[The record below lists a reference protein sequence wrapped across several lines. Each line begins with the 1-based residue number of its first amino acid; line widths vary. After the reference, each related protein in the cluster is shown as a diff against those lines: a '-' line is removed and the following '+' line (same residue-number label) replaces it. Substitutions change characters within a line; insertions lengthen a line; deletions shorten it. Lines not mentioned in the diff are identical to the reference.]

1 MNAGSI
7 GQAGMNADALLSVAG
22 FLVIALSIG
31 FIFVLRKTKANERQR
46 ELEAQ
51 QKKNAPEDQE

>member
-7 GQAGMNADALLSVAG
+7 GQTGMDADLLLSIAG
-22 FLVIALSIG
+22 FLIIALSIG
-31 FIFVLRKTKANERQR
+31 FIFVLRKTKLNERQR

-51 QKKNAPEDQE
+51 QKKDAAEDQE